1 MRLYVNS
8 YGLEFVVTLRLQFSF
23 GFTLSD
29 SISSIFHFVWN
40 NNNKTSHSL
49 TITNV
54 AFSNGH
60 ALDFSIIGPAIML
73 AASEKLIKLL
83 INRFCVKHKY
93 ELRRFHFLPTD
104 SPRVPVSW
112 KTQQSVL
119 LFCSCR
125 FHNKRLLRIRAYFL
139 CVVLFLRY
147 LFFGCVWKLSQNGS

>member
-1 MRLYVNS
+1 MRLHVNS

-23 GFTLSD
+23 GFILSD

-40 NNNKTSHSL
+40 NNKNSHSL

-93 ELRRFHFLPTD
+93 ELRRFHFLPTA
-104 SPRVPVSW
+104 SPRVPVTW
-112 KTQQSVL
+112 KQQSVL
-119 LFCSCR
+119 LFSSSADFIIR
-125 FHNKRLLRIRAYFL
+125 DYLELDRIF
-139 CVVLFLRY
+139 CVS
-147 LFFGCVWKLSQNGS
+147 FFFSPLSFFSCVWKLSQNRS